1 MKQLFSRGFNKKTD
15 KLPKKIRLALAER
28 LRLFTQNPHDPIL
41 NNHKLHGE
49 RRHQRSI
56 NITGDWRL
64 IFEQYDANTVRLIDI
79 DTHPN
84 LYGT

>member
-1 MKQLFSRGFNKKTD
+1 MHIVPTNRFIKKAVRLPKNIRAAYKERIQLFATS
-15 KLPKKIRLALAER
+15 PY
-28 LRLFTQNPHDPIL
+28 DPLL

-56 NITGDWRL
+56 NITGSYRL
-64 IFEQYDANTVRLIDI
+64 IFEQVDTETVRLIDI